1 MASRRDRRLPAM
13 TAGTLD
19 DFSAEPAPRSTKRRL
34 RFTRTTGLLL
44 GLVGVLLITLL
55 SLRVG
60 SLPISNQDAWDAIFN
75 FNPDSYEQTVVR
87 SLRVPRTAVGLAIGA
102 SLAVAGAV
110 MQGVTRN
117 PLADPFILG
126 VSSGASFALVT
137 AIFYLQLT
145 QATQYVWFAFVGAL
159 GASSLVFLI
168 GSAGRD
174 GPTPVKLALAG
185 VVVSAALSAWTS
197 ALLLLDEE
205 TYDIVRFW
213 LAGSVINRD
222 MNTFFLMLPFLLGA
236 SFGCIF
242 LGHQLNVLSLG
253 DEMAQSLG
261 MRTGRTRL
269 ICSVLVVV
277 ITGAAVAIAGPIGF
291 VGLAVPH
298 MVRTFVGA
306 DYRWILPTS
315 FIYGAIF
322 LVGADIIGRIVTRPA
337 ELEVG
342 IVTALVGAPFM
353 VYLAR
358 QKGGKP
364 A

>member
-1 MASRRDRRLPAM
+1 M
-13 TAGTLD
+13 TARTFELAVEG
-19 DFSAEPAPRSTKRRL
+19 APAGPRRKL
-34 RFTRTTGLLL
+34 RFTRATGLLL
-44 GLVGVLLITLL
+44 GLIGVLVITIL
-55 SLRVG
+55 SLRIG
-60 SLPISNQDAWDAIFN
+60 SLPVSNQDAWGAIFN

-137 AIFYLQLT
+137 AIYYFQLT
-145 QATQYVWFAFVGAL
+145 QATQYVWFAFAGAL
-159 GASSLVFLI
+159 AASSLVFLI
-168 GSAGRD
+168 GSAGRN

-205 TYDIVRFW
+205 TFDIVRFW

-236 SFGCIF
+236 AGGCVL

-253 DEMAQSLG
+253 EETAQALG

-298 MVRTFVGA
+298 MVRTFVGS
-306 DYRWILPTS
+306 DYRWILSTS

-322 LVGADIIGRIVTRPA
+322 LVAADIVGRIVTRPA

-342 IVTALVGAPFM
+342 IVTALVGAPVM
-353 VYLAR
+353 VFLAR
-358 QKGGKP
+358 QKGGRP

>member
-1 MASRRDRRLPAM
+1 M
-13 TAGTLD
+13 TVRTLD
-19 DFSAEPAPRSTKRRL
+19 LAVEAAPAGPQPKL
-34 RFTRTTGLLL
+34 RFTRATGLVL
-44 GLVGVLLITLL
+44 GLIGLLVITIL
-55 SLRVG
+55 SLRIG
-60 SLPISNQDAWDAIFN
+60 SLPVSNQDAWGAIFN

-137 AIFYLQLT
+137 AIYYLQLT
-145 QATQYVWFAFVGAL
+145 QATQYVWFAFLGAL
-159 GASSLVFLI
+159 AASSLVFVI

-205 TYDIVRFW
+205 TFDIVRFW

-236 SFGCIF
+236 AVGCVF

-253 DEMAQSLG
+253 EETAQSLG

-269 ICSVLVVV
+269 ICSILVVV

-306 DYRWILPTS
+306 DYRWILPAS
-315 FIYGAIF
+315 FIYGAIL
-322 LVGADIIGRIVTRPA
+322 LVAADIVGRIVTRPA

-342 IVTALVGAPFM
+342 IVTALVGAPVM
-353 VYLAR
+353 VFLAR
-358 QKGGKP
+358 QKGGRP

>member
-1 MASRRDRRLPAM
+1 MA
-13 TAGTLD
+13 TGTLELGTGLRD
-19 DFSAEPAPRSTKRRL
+19 ARQARL
-34 RFTRTTGLLL
+34 RLTRGAGLAL
-44 GLVGVLLITLL
+44 GLVGVLLVTVL
-55 SLRVG
+55 SLRIG
-60 SLPISNQDAWDAIFN
+60 SLPVSNEDAWNALVN

-110 MQGVTRN
+110 MQGITRN

-126 VSSGASFALVT
+126 VSSGASFAIVT
-137 AIFYLQLT
+137 AVFYFNLVL
-145 QATQYVWFAFVGAL
+145 ASQYVWFAFGGAL
-159 GASSLVFLI
+159 AASSLVFLI

-205 TYDIVRFW
+205 TFDVVRFW
-213 LAGSVINRD
+213 VAGSVVNRD
-222 MNTFFLMLPFLLGA
+222 MGTFFTVLPFLLGGA
-236 SFGCIF
+236 LACIL

-253 DEMAQSLG
+253 DETAQALG

-277 ITGAAVAIAGPIGF
+277 ITGAAVSIAGPIGF

-298 MVRTFVGA
+298 MVRAFVGA
-306 DYRWILPTS
+306 DYRWILPAS
-315 FIYGAIF
+315 FIFGAIF
-322 LVGADIIGRIVTRPA
+322 LVGADIVGRVIARPS

-342 IVTALVGAPFM
+342 IITALVGAPFM
-353 VYLAR
+353 VALAR
-358 QKGGKP
+358 RKGGKP

>member
-1 MASRRDRRLPAM
+1 M
-13 TAGTLD
+13 TTHTLD
-19 DFSAEPAPRSTKRRL
+19 LVSADTPAGPQRKL
-34 RFTRTTGLLL
+34 RITRATGLLL
-44 GLVGVLLITLL
+44 GLIGVLVITIL
-55 SLRVG
+55 SLRIG
-60 SLPISNQDAWDAIFN
+60 SLPVSNQDAWGAIFN

-137 AIFYLQLT
+137 AIYYFQLT
-145 QATQYVWFAFVGAL
+145 QATQYVWFAFAGAL
-159 GASSLVFLI
+159 AASSLVFLI

-205 TYDIVRFW
+205 TFDIVRFW

-222 MNTFFLMLPFLLGA
+222 MSTFFLMLPFLLGA
-236 SFGCIF
+236 AVGCVF

-253 DEMAQSLG
+253 EETAQSLG

-306 DYRWILPTS
+306 DYRWILPAS

-322 LVGADIIGRIVTRPA
+322 LVAADIVGRIVTRPA

-342 IVTALVGAPFM
+342 IVTALVGAPVM
-353 VYLAR
+353 VFLAR
-358 QKGGKP
+358 QKGGRP

>member
-1 MASRRDRRLPAM
+1 M
-13 TAGTLD
+13 
-19 DFSAEPAPRSTKRRL
+19 
-34 RFTRTTGLLL
+34 GLLL
-44 GLVGVLLITLL
+44 GLIGLLVITIL
-55 SLRVG
+55 SLRIG
-60 SLPISNQDAWDAIFN
+60 SLPISNQDAWGAIFN

-137 AIFYLQLT
+137 AIYYFQLT
-145 QATQYVWFAFVGAL
+145 QATQYVWFAFAGAL
-159 GASSLVFLI
+159 AASSLVFLI

-205 TYDIVRFW
+205 TFDIVRFW

-236 SFGCIF
+236 AGACIL

-253 DEMAQSLG
+253 EETAQSLG

-277 ITGAAVAIAGPIGF
+277 ITGAAVAIAGPVGF

-306 DYRWILPTS
+306 DYRWILPAS

-322 LVGADIIGRIVTRPA
+322 LVAADIVGRIVTRPA

-342 IVTALVGAPFM
+342 IVTALVGAPVM
-353 VYLAR
+353 VFLSR
-358 QKGGKP
+358 QKGGRP